1 MGDIFR
7 GLIEIGVFLAF
18 GLPVLIGGIMFLLS
32 CFEEGMIFT
41 WKGRMNRLSFVV
53 NWIIAAIGA
62 VIGLVLLDMQGDV
75 VTGIGIT
82 VTAAALLRILS
93 LEARRFHDFGING
106 VAVLIHSILSF
117 VLKGYEFGNI
127 AGLFF
132 TLVLCLYPGNKNSN
146 AYGDV
151 PEKKLSFF

>member
-1 MGDIFR
+1 MGNIFH

-82 VTAAALLRILS
+82 VTAATLLRILS
-93 LEARRFHDFGING
+93 IEARRFHDFGVHG
-106 VAVLIHSILSF
+106 AAVLIHSMLSLA
-117 VLKGYEFGNI
+117 LKGYEFGNVI
-127 AGLFF
+127 GLLI
-132 TLVLCLYPGNKNSN
+132 TLGLCLYPGNKEAN

-151 PEKKLSFF
+151 PAKNLSFF